1 MEKDKGLVIEDDDT
15 SREQL
20 AKAIRKEG
28 YEVLPAENGEA
39 GLELFRKEAPEIVIT
54 DLNMAGVDGLE
65 VMHTVRRLSTEV
77 QVIVITAYGETD
89 TAISA
94 LREGALDYLKK
105 PLDLD
110 LLTTALGRA
119 QEKIIEH
126 RKSIPFPTVL
136 LAEDDGPIRER
147 VGRVL
152 EKEGWRVFA
161 VADGEEAINVFGQR
175 KIDIALL
182 DIKMPKKDGLQAL
195 HEMRGISDDFEAIVF
210 TGYGDEASAIQAL
223 RDGAI
228 NFLKKP
234 VDLEGLVLSVE
245 KGLEKLHTK
254 RSLQYRTRE
263 LELSKQIVAK
273 ITGEKEIVVDVRDI
287 TRKPARDF
295 AQRILD
301 AMPVGLAILDR
312 DMKIPYANGQLAT
325 AIEYQPEKIDEQFV
339 QSLTKMGI
347 KGLSYESLMSS
358 VNKVFESPK
367 GTLEIMSVDKYAYV
381 VLTTITILREE
392 KQEEVVLIGIRG
404 ARR

>member
-1 MEKDKGLVIEDDDT
+1 MKKYKVLLIEDDDT

-20 AKAIRKEG
+20 TKAIRKEG
-28 YEVLPAENGEA
+28 YEVLAAKNGGA
-39 GLELFRKEAPEIVIT
+39 GLEVFRKELPEIVIT
-54 DLNMAGVDGLE
+54 DLKMAGVDGLE
-65 VMHTVRRLSTEV
+65 VMHTVRRLSTDV

-119 QEKIIEH
+119 REKIIEH
-126 RKSIPFPTVL
+126 KKSIPFPTVL
-136 LAEDDGPIRER
+136 LAEDDEPIRER
-147 VGRVL
+147 IGRVL
-152 EKEGWRVFA
+152 EKEGWKLFA

-175 KIDIALL
+175 KIYIALL

-195 HEMRGISDDFEAIVF
+195 HEMRGISDDFEAIVI
-210 TGYGDEASAIQAL
+210 TGYGDETSAIQAL

-234 VDLEGLVLSVE
+234 VDLEELVLAVE

-254 RSLQYRTRE
+254 RSLKYRTRE

-273 ITGEKEIVVDVRDI
+273 ITGEKEIVVDVRDS
-287 TRKPARDF
+287 TRRPARDF

-312 DMKIPYANGQLAT
+312 DMKISYANSQLAI

-347 KGLSYESLMSS
+347 KGLSYKSLMSTA
-358 VNKVFESPK
+358 NKVFESPK
-367 GTLEIMSVDKYAYV
+367 GTLEIMSVGKYAYLM
-381 VLTTITILREE
+381 LTTITILREE
-392 KQEEVVLIGIRG
+392 KQEQVVLIGIRG
-404 ARR
+404 ARK

>member
-1 MEKDKGLVIEDDDT
+1 MEKYKVLLIEDDDT

-20 AKAIRKEG
+20 VKAIRKEG
-28 YEVLPAENGEA
+28 YEVLAAENGGA
-39 GLELFRKEAPEIVIT
+39 GLEVFKKELPEIVIT
-54 DLNMAGVDGLE
+54 DLKMAGVDGLE
-65 VMHTVRRLSTEV
+65 VMHTVRRLSTDV

-119 QEKIIEH
+119 REKIIEH
-126 RKSIPFPTVL
+126 KKSIPFPTLL
-136 LAEDDGPIRER
+136 LAEDDGPTRDRIA
-147 VGRVL
+147 RVL
-152 EKEGWRVFA
+152 EKEGWKVFA
-161 VADGEEAINVFGQR
+161 AADGEEAINVFEQR
-175 KIDIALL
+175 KIDIVLL

-210 TGYGDEASAIQAL
+210 TGYGDETSAIQAL

-234 VDLEGLVLSVE
+234 VDLEELVLAVE
-245 KGLEKLHTK
+245 KGLEKLHTE
-254 RSLQYRTRE
+254 RSLKYRTRE

-273 ITGEKEIVVDVRDI
+273 ITGEKEIVVDVRDN

-312 DMKIPYANGQLAT
+312 DMKMPYANGQLVT

-367 GTLEIMSVDKYAYV
+367 GTLEIMSVGKYAYLI
-381 VLTTITILREE
+381 LTTITILREE

>member
-1 MEKDKGLVIEDDDT
+1 MEKYKVLLIEDDDT

-20 AKAIRKEG
+20 VKAIRKEG
-28 YEVLPAENGEA
+28 YEVLAAENGGA
-39 GLELFRKEAPEIVIT
+39 GLEVFKKELPEIVIT
-54 DLNMAGVDGLE
+54 DLKMAGVDGLE
-65 VMHTVRRLSTEV
+65 VMHTVRRLSRGV
-77 QVIVITAYGETD
+77 QVILITAYGETD
-89 TAISA
+89 TAVSA

-119 QEKIIEH
+119 REKIIEH
-126 RKSIPFPTVL
+126 KKSIPFPTLL
-136 LAEDDGPIRER
+136 LAEDDGPTRDRIA
-147 VGRVL
+147 RVL
-152 EKEGWRVFA
+152 EKEGWKVFA
-161 VADGEEAINVFGQR
+161 AADGEEAINVFEQR
-175 KIDIALL
+175 KIDIVLL

-223 RDGAI
+223 RDGAV

-234 VDLEGLVLSVE
+234 VDLEELVLAVE

-254 RSLQYRTRE
+254 RSLKYRTRE

-273 ITGEKEIVVDVRDI
+273 ITGEKEIVVDVRDS

-312 DMKIPYANGQLAT
+312 DMKMPYANGQLVT

-367 GTLEIMSVDKYAYV
+367 GTLEIMSVGKYAYLI
-381 VLTTITILREE
+381 LTTITILREE

>member
-1 MEKDKGLVIEDDDT
+1 MEKYKVLLIEDDDT

-20 AKAIRKEG
+20 VKAIRKEG
-28 YEVLPAENGEA
+28 YEVLAAENGGA
-39 GLELFRKEAPEIVIT
+39 GLEVFRKELPEIVIT
-54 DLNMAGVDGLE
+54 DLKMAGVDGLE
-65 VMHTVRRLSTEV
+65 VMHTVRRLSTDV

-119 QEKIIEH
+119 REKIIEH
-126 RKSIPFPTVL
+126 KKSIPFPTVL
-136 LAEDDGPIRER
+136 LAEDDEPIRER
-147 VGRVL
+147 IARVL
-152 EKEGWRVFA
+152 EKEGWKVFA
-161 VADGEEAINVFGQR
+161 VADGEDAINVFGQR

-195 HEMRGISDDFEAIVF
+195 HEMRGTSDDFEAIVI
-210 TGYGDEASAIQAL
+210 TGYGDETSAIQAL

-234 VDLEGLVLSVE
+234 VDLEELVLAVE
-245 KGLEKLHTK
+245 KGLEKLHTE
-254 RSLQYRTRE
+254 RSLKYRTRE

-273 ITGEKEIVVDVRDI
+273 ITGEKEIVVDVRDS

-312 DMKIPYANGQLAT
+312 DMKIPYVNGQLAT
-325 AIEYQPEKIDEQFV
+325 AIEYQPEKINEQFV

-347 KGLSYESLMSS
+347 KGLSYKSLMST

-367 GTLEIMSVDKYAYV
+367 GTLEIMSVGKYAYV

>member
-1 MEKDKGLVIEDDDT
+1 MALEDPF
-15 SREQL
+15 
-20 AKAIRKEG
+20 K
-28 YEVLPAENGEA
+28 
-39 GLELFRKEAPEIVIT
+39 KEAPEIVIT
-54 DLNMAGVDGLE
+54 DLKMAGIDGLE
-65 VMHTVRRLSTEV
+65 VMHTVRRLSPGV
-77 QVIVITAYGETD
+77 QVILITAYGETD

-119 QEKIIEH
+119 RERIIEH
-126 RKSIPFPTVL
+126 KKSSPFPTML
-136 LAEDDGPIRER
+136 LAEDDGPTRER
-147 VGRVL
+147 IARVL
-152 EKEGWRVFA
+152 EKEDWKVFA
-161 VADGEEAINVFGQR
+161 AADGEEAINVFEQR
-175 KIDIALL
+175 KIDIVLL

-195 HEMRGISDDFEAIVF
+195 HEMRGTSDDFEAIVF
-210 TGYGDEASAIQAL
+210 TGYGDETSAIQAL

-234 VDLEGLVLSVE
+234 VDLEQLVLAVE
-245 KGLEKLHTK
+245 KGLEKLHTE
-254 RSLQYRTRE
+254 RSLKYRTRE
-263 LELSKQIVAK
+263 LELSKLIVAK
-273 ITGEKEIVVDVRDI
+273 ITGEKEIVVDVRDN

-312 DMKIPYANGQLAT
+312 DMKMPYVNGQLAT

-339 QSLTKMGI
+339 QSLSKMGI
-347 KGLSYESLMSS
+347 KGLSYGSLMSA

-367 GTLEIMSVDKYAYV
+367 GTLEIMSVGKYAYV
-381 VLTTITILREE
+381 VLTTINILREE

>member
-1 MEKDKGLVIEDDDT
+1 MEKYKVLVIEDDDT

-28 YEVLPAENGEA
+28 YEVLAAENGGA
-39 GLELFRKEAPEIVIT
+39 GLEVFRKELPEIVIT
-54 DLNMAGVDGLE
+54 DLKMPGIDGLE
-65 VMHTVRRLSTEV
+65 VMHTVRRLSTGV
-77 QVIVITAYGETD
+77 QVILITAYGETD

-119 QEKIIEH
+119 QEKISEH

-136 LAEDDGPIRER
+136 LAEDDDPIRER

-234 VDLEGLVLSVE
+234 VDLEELVLSVE
-245 KGLEKLHTK
+245 KGLEKLHIK

-325 AIEYQPEKIDEQFV
+325 ALEYQPEKIDEQFV

>member
-1 MEKDKGLVIEDDDT
+1 MEKYKVLLIEDDDT

-20 AKAIRKEG
+20 VKAIRKEG
-28 YEVLPAENGEA
+28 YEVLAAENGGA
-39 GLELFRKEAPEIVIT
+39 GLEVFKKELPEIVIT
-54 DLNMAGVDGLE
+54 DLKMAGVDGLE
-65 VMHTVRRLSTEV
+65 VMHTVRRLSRGV
-77 QVIVITAYGETD
+77 QVILITAYGETD
-89 TAISA
+89 TAVSA

-119 QEKIIEH
+119 RERIIEH
-126 RKSIPFPTVL
+126 KKSIPFPTVL

-147 VGRVL
+147 IARVL
-152 EKEGWRVFA
+152 EKEGWKVFA

-175 KIDIALL
+175 KIDIVLL

-223 RDGAI
+223 RDGAV

-234 VDLEGLVLSVE
+234 VDLEELVLAVE
-245 KGLEKLHTK
+245 KGLEKLHTE
-254 RSLQYRTRE
+254 RSLKYRTRE

-273 ITGEKEIVVDVRDI
+273 ITGEKEIVVDVRDN

-312 DMKIPYANGQLAT
+312 DMKIPYVNAQLAR
-325 AIEYQPEKIDEQFV
+325 AIEYQPEKTDEQFV

-347 KGLSYESLMSS
+347 KGLSYESLMST

-367 GTLEIMSVDKYAYV
+367 GTLEIMSVGKYAYLM
-381 VLTTITILREE
+381 LTTITILREE
-392 KQEEVVLIGIRG
+392 KEEEVVLIGIRG
-404 ARR
+404 ARK

>member
-1 MEKDKGLVIEDDDT
+1 MEKYKVLLIEDDDT

-20 AKAIRKEG
+20 VKAIRKEG
-28 YEVLPAENGEA
+28 YEVLAAENGGA
-39 GLELFRKEAPEIVIT
+39 GLEVFKKELPEIVIT
-54 DLNMAGVDGLE
+54 DLKMAGVDGLE
-65 VMHTVRRLSTEV
+65 VMHTVRRLSRGV
-77 QVIVITAYGETD
+77 QVILITAYGETD
-89 TAISA
+89 TAVSA

-119 QEKIIEH
+119 RERIIEH
-126 RKSIPFPTVL
+126 KKSIPFPTVL

-147 VGRVL
+147 IARVL
-152 EKEGWRVFA
+152 EKEGWKVFA
-161 VADGEEAINVFGQR
+161 SADGEEAIDVFGQR

-210 TGYGDEASAIQAL
+210 TGYGDETSAIQAL

-234 VDLEGLVLSVE
+234 VDLEELVLAVE
-245 KGLEKLHTK
+245 KGLEKLHTE
-254 RSLQYRTRE
+254 RSLKYRTRE

-273 ITGEKEIVVDVRDI
+273 ITGEKEIVVDVRDN

-312 DMKIPYANGQLAT
+312 DMKMPYANGQLVT

-367 GTLEIMSVDKYAYV
+367 GTLEIMSVGKYAYLI
-381 VLTTITILREE
+381 LTTITILREE

>member
-1 MEKDKGLVIEDDDT
+1 M
-15 SREQL
+15 
-20 AKAIRKEG
+20 
-28 YEVLPAENGEA
+28 
-39 GLELFRKEAPEIVIT
+39 
-54 DLNMAGVDGLE
+54 
-65 VMHTVRRLSTEV
+65 
-77 QVIVITAYGETD
+77 
-89 TAISA
+89 
-94 LREGALDYLKK
+94 
-105 PLDLD
+105 
-110 LLTTALGRA
+110 
-119 QEKIIEH
+119 
-126 RKSIPFPTVL
+126 
-136 LAEDDGPIRER
+136 
-147 VGRVL
+147 
-152 EKEGWRVFA
+152 GWKLFA

-195 HEMRGISDDFEAIVF
+195 HEMRGTSDDFEAIVI
-210 TGYGDEASAIQAL
+210 TGYGDETSAIQAL

-234 VDLEGLVLSVE
+234 VDLEELVLSVE

-273 ITGEKEIVVDVRDI
+273 ITGEKEIVVDVRDS

-367 GTLEIMSVDKYAYV
+367 GTLEIMSVGKYAYV

>member
-1 MEKDKGLVIEDDDT
+1 MERYKVLVIEDDDT
-15 SREQL
+15 SRQQL
-20 AKAIRKEG
+20 VKAIRKEG
-28 YEVLPAENGEA
+28 YEVLAAENGGA
-39 GLELFRKEAPEIVIT
+39 GLEVFKKELPEIVIT
-54 DLNMAGVDGLE
+54 DLKMPGIDGLE
-65 VMHTVRRLSTEV
+65 VMHTVKRLSTSV
-77 QVIVITAYGETD
+77 QVILITAYGETD

-119 QEKIIEH
+119 REKIIEH
-126 RKSIPFPTVL
+126 KKSIPFPTML
-136 LAEDDGPIRER
+136 LAEDDGPIREYIA
-147 VGRVL
+147 RVL
-152 EKEGWRVFA
+152 EKEGWKVFA
-161 VADGEEAINVFGQR
+161 AADGEEAINVFEQT
-175 KIDIALL
+175 KIDIVLL

-210 TGYGDEASAIQAL
+210 TGYGDETSAIQAL

-234 VDLEGLVLSVE
+234 VDLEELVLAVE
-245 KGLEKLHTK
+245 KGLEKLHTE
-254 RSLQYRTRE
+254 RSLKYRTRE

-273 ITGEKEIVVDVRDI
+273 ITGEKEIVVDVRDS

-312 DMKIPYANGQLAT
+312 DMKMPYVNAQLAT
-325 AIEYQPEKIDEQFV
+325 AIEYQPERIDEQFA
-339 QSLTKMGI
+339 QSLSKMGI
-347 KGLSYESLMSS
+347 KGLSYGSLMAA

-367 GTLEIMSVDKYAYV
+367 GTLEIMSVGKYAYLM
-381 VLTTITILREE
+381 LTTITILREE

>member
-1 MEKDKGLVIEDDDT
+1 MEKYKVLLIEDDDT

-20 AKAIRKEG
+20 VKAIRKEG
-28 YEVLPAENGEA
+28 YEVLAAENGGA
-39 GLELFRKEAPEIVIT
+39 GLEVFKKELPEIVIT
-54 DLNMAGVDGLE
+54 DLKMAGVDGLE
-65 VMHTVRRLSTEV
+65 VMHTVRRLSRGV
-77 QVIVITAYGETD
+77 QVILITAYGETD
-89 TAISA
+89 TAVSA

-119 QEKIIEH
+119 REKIIEH
-126 RKSIPFPTVL
+126 KKSIPFPTLL
-136 LAEDDGPIRER
+136 LAEDDGPTRDRIA
-147 VGRVL
+147 RVL
-152 EKEGWRVFA
+152 EKEGWKVFA
-161 VADGEEAINVFGQR
+161 AADGEEAINVFEQR
-175 KIDIALL
+175 KIDIVLL

-223 RDGAI
+223 RDGAV

-234 VDLEGLVLSVE
+234 VDLEELVLAVE
-245 KGLEKLHTK
+245 KGLEKLHTE
-254 RSLQYRTRE
+254 RSLKYRTRE

-273 ITGEKEIVVDVRDI
+273 ITGEKEIVVDVRDN

-312 DMKIPYANGQLAT
+312 DMKMPYVNAQLAT

-367 GTLEIMSVDKYAYV
+367 GTLEIMSVGKYAYLI
-381 VLTTITILREE
+381 LTTITILREE

>member
-1 MEKDKGLVIEDDDT
+1 MEKYKVLLIEDDDT

-20 AKAIRKEG
+20 VKAIRKEG
-28 YEVLPAENGEA
+28 YEVLAAENGGA
-39 GLELFRKEAPEIVIT
+39 GLEVFKKELPEIVIT
-54 DLNMAGVDGLE
+54 DLKMAGVDGLE
-65 VMHTVRRLSTEV
+65 VMHTVRRLSRGV
-77 QVIVITAYGETD
+77 QVILITAYGETD
-89 TAISA
+89 TAVSA

-119 QEKIIEH
+119 REKIIEH
-126 RKSIPFPTVL
+126 KKSIPFPTLL
-136 LAEDDGPIRER
+136 LAEDDGPTRDRIA
-147 VGRVL
+147 RVL
-152 EKEGWRVFA
+152 EKEGWKVFA
-161 VADGEEAINVFGQR
+161 AADGEEAINVFEQR
-175 KIDIALL
+175 KIDIVLL

-223 RDGAI
+223 RDGAV

-234 VDLEGLVLSVE
+234 VDLEELVLAVE
-245 KGLEKLHTK
+245 KGLEKLHTE
-254 RSLQYRTRE
+254 RSLKYRTRE

-273 ITGEKEIVVDVRDI
+273 ITGEKEIVVDVRDN

-312 DMKIPYANGQLAT
+312 DMKMPYANGQLVT

-367 GTLEIMSVDKYAYV
+367 GTLEIMSVGKYAYLI
-381 VLTTITILREE
+381 LTTITILREE

>member
-1 MEKDKGLVIEDDDT
+1 MKKYKVLLIEDDDT

-20 AKAIRKEG
+20 TKAIRKEG
-28 YEVLPAENGEA
+28 YEVLAAKNGGA
-39 GLELFRKEAPEIVIT
+39 GLELFRKELPEIVIT
-54 DLNMAGVDGLE
+54 DLKMAGVDGLE
-65 VMHTVRRLSTEV
+65 VMHTVRRLSTDV

-119 QEKIIEH
+119 REKIIEH
-126 RKSIPFPTVL
+126 KKSIPFPTVL
-136 LAEDDGPIRER
+136 LAEDDEPIRER
-147 VGRVL
+147 IGRVL
-152 EKEGWRVFA
+152 EKEGWKLFA
-161 VADGEEAINVFGQR
+161 VADGEEAINVFGQK

-195 HEMRGISDDFEAIVF
+195 HEMRGISDDFEAIVI
-210 TGYGDEASAIQAL
+210 TGYGDETSAIQAL

-234 VDLEGLVLSVE
+234 VDLEELVLAVE

-254 RSLQYRTRE
+254 RSLKYRTRE

-273 ITGEKEIVVDVRDI
+273 ITGEKEIVVDVRDS
-287 TRKPARDF
+287 TRRPARDF

-312 DMKIPYANGQLAT
+312 DMKISYANSQLAI

-347 KGLSYESLMSS
+347 KGLSYKSLMSTA
-358 VNKVFESPK
+358 NKVFESPK
-367 GTLEIMSVDKYAYV
+367 GTLEIMSVGKYAYLM
-381 VLTTITILREE
+381 LTTITILREE

-404 ARR
+404 ARS